1 MATLFSAVLVVLGSA
16 LGATAAP
23 GQHSGKF
30 NGRAGARAQRP
41 DELPFM
47 ETGAVRLAYQ
57 LMDSLNPFPVDV
69 VHASSPLACSV
80 AGAVGRATSL
90 HPSCVHVHLVIL
102 MSLVLDAVQVKYG
115 GILGKFSNPLMIQHG
130 APGDGKSIALWLVFQ
145 VLAYFDKIRNKVAK
159 AAYDQKVRDKKD
171 KRRQGQGQAAEEEDS
186 ADEDQKL
193 TPPADV
199 DSIFNKGTF
208 IGLGQFLKGQG
219 GVAYFVLHE
228 GKTFMTDLFA
238 SGPGGGVEDL
248 SQIMDHD
255 LYKNHPANNQSKFN
269 VRNVHVV
276 GSVLMHLEEVERQAR
291 QSDSVAGL
299 SRFLVG
305 KFPVV
310 VHKIM
315 PDLNPAEVEQLLQDD
330 PDYFD
335 SMNYDDVVGGLANI
349 LFAGRQLFQK
359 DAPPS
364 VPATDVKEVC
374 SKITGLHTLPM
385 SSEVQ
390 EHFRKSYNDSADAI
404 RDDLANLGGRASQL
418 SKDKT
423 RPLQF
428 IAPVHLLEKTIN
440 FLLSKAGKSAEE
452 KKDMDGQAIL
462 VALASVDS
470 EPLCKTV
477 PARDA
482 VPRGATKAAVDTS
495 VALAAWFARSFSMT
509 AGVSQ
514 MVKAFLADRARLA
527 AVPAPTFETA
537 AQMLSAIVAPRLDPA
552 SALAEIAEN
561 RLNIVAFAQRP
572 AVSADDVR
580 AKIVDI
586 LSLAFMGFV
595 HVKDGRCAVA
605 SFAMNDESFL
615 RAANRL
621 QTWCPDASFPHVRA
635 LCPEEGL
642 GPVVV
647 NADAAS
653 AAVAAMK
660 NLVEGTAVDAS
671 VHADIFSTSAA
682 EVALPEPGP
691 PATQADRHSQIQ
703 RILQGDAAAAAHPH
717 GLAQAGPAGG
727 PPEGGP
733 YRERAA
739 KRLRMREEAP
749 FDYQGLRG
757 NVLLAGKIGAAACAT
772 QSTDIAVNKLKDM
785 FKSDGAAPAIDKT
798 ATLLPQ
804 FFRELG
810 LGTRS
815 KMGKSIVVLAPP
827 EQHIETVAKRI
838 ASMFKLNGTKEARMV
853 EAMSRRPVCLR
864 FNLEAFDA
872 LARKVEEGIPEWAPK
887 PR

>member
-69 VHASSPLACSV
+69 VHASSPLAWSV

-90 HPSCVHVHLVIL
+90 HPSCVYVHLVIL

-208 IGLGQFLKGQG
+208 IGLGQFLKGHG
-219 GVAYFVLHE
+219 GVAYFGLHE

-248 SQIMDHD
+248 NQIMDHD

-330 PDYFD
+330 PDYFN

-364 VPATDVKEVC
+364 VPATDVKKVY

-470 EPLCKTV
+470 ESLCKTV
-477 PARDA
+477 PTRDA
-482 VPRGATKAAVDTS
+482 IPRGATKAAVDTS
-495 VALAAWFARSFSMT
+495 VALAAWFARNFST
-509 AGVSQ
+509 AVGASQ

-552 SALAEIAEN
+552 STLAEIAEN

-586 LSLAFMGFV
+586 LLLAFMGFV

-682 EVALPEPGP
+682 EVALPEPEP

-717 GLAQAGPAGG
+717 GLAQAGPAGE

-733 YRERAA
+733 DRERVA
-739 KRLRMREEAP
+739 KRLQMREEAP

-785 FKSDGAAPAIDKT
+785 FKSDGTAPAVDKT
-798 ATLLPQ
+798 ATLLLQ
-804 FFRELG
+804 FLHELG

-827 EQHIETVAKRI
+827 EQRIETVVKRI
-838 ASMFKLNGTKEARMV
+838 ASMFKLNETEEARMV